1 MFQPPIAR
9 PRNMLKFKSPQKDL
23 LENQDKVSSWS
34 KKGFITNLSPRAL
47 ENAGGDATVFLFES
61 YVVWIFSAHSR

>member
-9 PRNMLKFKSPQKDL
+9 ARNMLKFKRPLKDL

-34 KKGFITNLSPRAL
+34 ENGFITNLSPRAL
-47 ENAGGDATVFLFES
+47 ENTGGDVTVFLFES
-61 YVVWIFSAHSR
+61 YFVWIISAHSR